1 MTVKNNKHSH
11 SSKYIS
17 VGRGYSVM
25 FYSVMLSLAVLILVG
40 SFCHCTSAKSI
51 EGDWSSLDPLHDEQ
65 QDARIATLSASQ
77 LLTELVFR
85 LDIVECP
92 VAEPS
97 QKLAI
102 KNNNTPLIHSIY
114 YYFSALDINIMHM
127 PSIAHHWAGTVVG
140 VSSQI
145 LHSNCCSMTVTF
157 FLLQILKSSAITRMQ
172 GLNFIILLVQ
182 KIV

>member
-25 FYSVMLSLAVLILVG
+25 FSVMLSLAVLILVG

-102 KNNNTPLIHSIY
+102 KITIHHLSILY
-114 YYFSALDINIMHM
+114 TIIFQHWT
-127 PSIAHHWAGTVVG
+127 SILCT
-140 VSSQI
+140 
-145 LHSNCCSMTVTF
+145 C
-157 FLLQILKSSAITRMQ
+157 FL
-172 GLNFIILLVQ
+172 
-182 KIV
+182 